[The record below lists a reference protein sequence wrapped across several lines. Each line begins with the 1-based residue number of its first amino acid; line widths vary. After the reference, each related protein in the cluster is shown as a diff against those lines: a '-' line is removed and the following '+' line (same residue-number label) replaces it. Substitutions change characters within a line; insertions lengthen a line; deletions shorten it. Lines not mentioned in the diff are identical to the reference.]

1 MNTEKMV
8 FEIVRK
14 QTKCRYI
21 YDQVLGSKLIF
32 KSKNISTKKDKHTLL
47 DQIKLSLV
55 SLMGKMP

>member
-32 KSKNISTKKDKHTLL
+32 KSKNISTKKINTHFL
-47 DQIKLSLV
+47 IR
-55 SLMGKMP
+55 